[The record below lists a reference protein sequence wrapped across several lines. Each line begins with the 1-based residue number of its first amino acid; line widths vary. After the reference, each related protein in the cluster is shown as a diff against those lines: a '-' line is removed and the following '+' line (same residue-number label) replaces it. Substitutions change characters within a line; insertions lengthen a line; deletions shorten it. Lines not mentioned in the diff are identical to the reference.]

1 MNEKRYQVFI
11 SSTFIDLTVERRA
24 VQDVVISTG
33 DFPVQMESFP
43 AADEDQF
50 QFIKTLIDQCDYYIL
65 IIAGRYGTVADD
77 GISYTH
83 KEFRYAASKG
93 IPILVMLHGEPG
105 RIEADKTEDTAS
117 GKKRLKDL
125 IAEAEKGR
133 LRKTWKS
140 VEGLK
145 LAVRE
150 ALDNAKAT
158 KPRVG
163 WVRGDSVASLDALEE
178 LHRVRKENKAFKEAL
193 GRLEIDVPL
202 PEIPEANDVVGL
214 DLMPVTNSGG
224 YGHSPSAGSY
234 AKIECSWISAFTA
247 FHGNLKWGVNDWND
261 QYFYHVDDDESC
273 IAIGSAL
280 AGEFSGIDT
289 SGKFKISKTNLDRL
303 MSYYI
308 EVGLVTT
315 EGDEPFT
322 PAAQKIARRHRIAGS
337 SQASFTLISGK
348 IEVSGISSSSNEMND
363 EIPF

>member
-50 QFIKTLIDQCDYYIL
+50 EFIKTLIDQCDYYIL
-65 IIAGRYGTVADD
+65 IIAGRYGSVDGD

-93 IPILVMLHGEPG
+93 VPILVMLHEEPG
-105 RIEADKTEDTAS
+105 RIEVDKSEETTS
-117 GKKRLKDL
+117 GKKRLKDFV
-125 IAEAEKGR
+125 AEAETGR

-140 VEGLK
+140 VDGLK

-163 WVRGDSVASLDALEE
+163 WVRGDTIASLEALEE
-178 LHRVRKENKAFKEAL
+178 LHLVRKENKAFKEAL

-202 PEIPEANDVVGL
+202 PEIPEANDVIVL
-214 DLMPVTNSGG
+214 DLMPATHSRG
-224 YGHSPSAGSY
+224 YASASSIGSY
-234 AKIECSWISAFTA
+234 ASIECSWISAFTA
-247 FHGNLKWGVNDWND
+247 FHGNLKWSVNDWND
-261 QYFYHVDDDESC
+261 QYYYHVDQSESC
-273 IAIGSAL
+273 IGIGSAL
-280 AGEFSGIDT
+280 AGEVSEIDT
-289 SGKFKISKTNLDRL
+289 SGKFKISQTNLDRL

-315 EGDEPFT
+315 NGDEPFT
-322 PAAQKIARRHRIAGS
+322 PAAQKIARRHRIARS
-337 SQASFTLISGK
+337 SKASFSLRSGK
-348 IEVSGISSSSNEMND
+348 IEVSKVPSNATTMDD

>member
-43 AADEDQF
+43 AADDDQF
-50 QFIKTLIDQCDYYIL
+50 EFIKTLIDQCDYYIL
-65 IIAGRYGTVADD
+65 IIAGRYGSVADD

-93 IPILVMLHGEPG
+93 IPILVMLHEEPG
-105 RIEADKTEDTAS
+105 RIAADKSEETSS
-117 GKKRLKDL
+117 GKKRLKDF

-133 LRKTWKS
+133 LRKTWNS
-140 VEGLK
+140 VDGLK

-163 WVRGDSVASLDALEE
+163 WVRGDTIASLEALEE
-178 LHRVRKENKAFKEAL
+178 LHLVRKENRAFKEAL

-202 PEIPEANDVVGL
+202 PEIPEANDLVGL
-214 DLMPVTNSGG
+214 DLMPATDSGG
-224 YGHSPSAGSY
+224 YASTPSAGSY
-234 AKIECSWISAFTA
+234 AKIECSWISAFTV

-261 QYFYHVDDDESC
+261 QYYYNVDEDESC

-280 AGEFSGIDT
+280 AGEVSGIDT

-322 PAAQKIARRHRIAGS
+322 PAAQKIARRHRIAES
-337 SQASFTLISGK
+337 SEASFSLISGK
-348 IEVSGISSSSNEMND
+348 IEVSEIASNNRSLDD

>member
-50 QFIKTLIDQCDYYIL
+50 EFIKTLIDQCDYYIL

-93 IPILVMLHGEPG
+93 IPVLVMLHEEPG
-105 RIEADKTEDTAS
+105 RIETDKSEETYS
-117 GKKRLKDL
+117 GKKRLKDF

-140 VEGLK
+140 VDGLK
-145 LAVRE
+145 LSVRE

-163 WVRGDSVASLDALEE
+163 WVRGDTVASLETLEE
-178 LHRVRKENKAFKEAL
+178 LHLVRKENRAFKEAL

-202 PEIPEANDVVGL
+202 PEIPEATDMVGL
-214 DLMPVTNSGG
+214 DLMPATSSSG
-224 YGHSPSAGSY
+224 YGSSPSVGSH
-234 AKIECSWISAFTA
+234 AKCSWISAFTA
-247 FHGNLKWGVNDWND
+247 FHGNLKWNVSDWNG
-261 QYFYHVDDDESC
+261 QFHYHVDHDESC

-280 AGEFSGIDT
+280 AGEVAGIDAFE
-289 SGKFKISKTNLDRL
+289 KFKISKTNLERL

-322 PAAQKIARRHRIAGS
+322 QAAQKIARRHRIAAS
-337 SQASFTLISGK
+337 SNASFSLISGK
-348 IEVSGISSSSNEMND
+348 IEVSELPSNTNGMDD